1 MTWNTLEKTGA
12 NDAVK
17 FGVAGTDGRL
27 PRYVIR
33 AEPRPLRY
41 SMTSDAKAAILGRE
55 SSRLRP
61 KLMIIKRL
69 SCFGSSGGRIE
80 KLIERVSGI
89 TLRQTV

>member
-1 MTWNTLEKTGA
+1 MGMTWNTLEKTGA

-41 SMTSDAKAAILGRE
+41 SMTSDAKAVILGRE

-61 KLMIIKRL
+61 KLTIIN
-69 SCFGSSGGRIE
+69 GSPASEVAEGE
-80 KLIERVSGI
+80 
-89 TLRQTV
+89 LRS